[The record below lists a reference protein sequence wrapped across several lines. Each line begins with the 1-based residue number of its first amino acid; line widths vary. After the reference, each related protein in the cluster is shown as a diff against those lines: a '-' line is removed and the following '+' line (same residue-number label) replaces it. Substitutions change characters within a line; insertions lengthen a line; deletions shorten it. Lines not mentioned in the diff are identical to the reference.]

1 MYIYLCACLFLKVCN
16 SSRMVK
22 MSVRE
27 KYHFKLGIFLSER
40 IKDTL
45 CIVRRVYHCGIS
57 CGADYYITIGCKL
70 S

>member
-1 MYIYLCACLFLKVCN
+1 MRNLVLHLQEDKGMEN
-16 SSRMVK
+16 KEQK

-27 KYHFKLGIFLSER
+27 KYHFKFCVFLSEC

-45 CIVRRVYHCGIS
+45 CIVRRVYHCGVS